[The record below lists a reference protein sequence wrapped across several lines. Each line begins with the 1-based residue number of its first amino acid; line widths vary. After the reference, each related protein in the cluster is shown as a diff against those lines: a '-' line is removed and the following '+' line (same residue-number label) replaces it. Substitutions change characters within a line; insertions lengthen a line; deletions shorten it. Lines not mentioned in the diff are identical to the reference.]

1 MAIRFAQCASRRLV
15 DHVANVMTVSEC
27 SRSGSNPSC
36 DLRSSALRAEVNA
49 DPMVCEVLNAIAIQ
63 QGPGEVLVAAKV
75 RVENSLDARG
85 LVTVINDLEARF
97 KSRCREVR
105 WLFIEPDHT
114 D

>member
-1 MAIRFAQCASRRLV
+1 
-15 DHVANVMTVSEC
+15 
-27 SRSGSNPSC
+27 
-36 DLRSSALRAEVNA
+36 
-49 DPMVCEVLNAIAIQ
+49 MVCEVLNAIAIQ

-75 RVENSLDARG
+75 RLENSLDARG